1 MYNKESIDQI
11 MKGNEIILEVNL
23 DTESEKE
30 NRNNSNLQQGISS
43 EKQDNIHDKTEL

>member
-43 EKQDNIHDKTEL
+43 EK